1 MSLFEQLGNVWRIRD
16 LRRKILITLGL
27 LALCRVGVYIP
38 VPGVNTKALADLL
51 KSMSSTAGGQL
62 LGIVNLFS
70 GGAFTRGAIFGLG
83 VMPYISASIIFTL
96 LANVIPS
103 LEALKKEGAAG
114 QKKLN
119 QYTRIATVFICF
131 FQGAI
136 VVRGLFFSF
145 PGVIPD
151 YVAQSF
157 ILRTVFMLSSG
168 FLMMVGTLFLMWM
181 GEQIDE
187 HGIGNGISMI
197 IMIGIVA
204 RLPQA
209 YLDLAT
215 RISGA
220 ESQQN
225 AILKIVLLLVL
236 FLAIIVGI
244 VYITR
249 GERRIPVQQQ
259 KHVRGPKIYG
269 GQKHYLPLRVNQ
281 AGVMPIIF
289 AQALLSFP
297 AIIAVSLAKALEP
310 SHGFWYGFFNAIGD
324 AISRQSDL
332 TFTYVILYGLLLFFF
347 TYLLDGRDVQPQG
360 DEREPAELRQLHPR
374 HPARQAHRRLP
385 GRHNEPRHAGGQRL
399 PAGHRPH
406 AAVRHGPFRRRLGR
420 GRLLWRHQ
428 HPDRRRC
435 LSGPGQAHQRP
446 PGDAAL
452 QRLHRRRR
460 RTPQKPAPLRRPAAR
475 HSVDIE
481 EVKR

>member
-1 MSLFEQLGNVWRIRD
+1 MSLVEQLGNVWRIRE

-38 VPGVNTKALADLL
+38 VPGVDTKALGDFL
-51 KSMSSTAGGQL
+51 KSMGSTAGGQL

-70 GGAFTRGAIFGLG
+70 GGAFSRGAVFGLG

-103 LEALKKEGAAG
+103 LEALKKEGATG

-136 VVRGLFFSF
+136 VVRGLFFY

-151 YVAQSF
+151 YVINSLF
-157 ILRTVFMLSSG
+157 YRTAFMLSSG
-168 FLMMVGTLFLMWM
+168 FIMMVGTLFLMWL

-187 HGIGNGISMI
+187 HGIGNGISVI

-204 RLPQA
+204 RLPAA
-209 YLDLAT
+209 YQDLAT
-215 RISGA
+215 RISGG

-225 AILKIVLLLVL
+225 AILKVALLLAL
-236 FLAIIVGI
+236 FVGVVVSI

-259 KHVRGPKIYG
+259 KHVRGPKVYG

-297 AIIAVSLAKALEP
+297 AIIAVSLGKALEP
-310 SHGFWYGFFNAIGD
+310 SHGFWWRFFTAIGD
-324 AISRQSDL
+324 AISRQNGL
-332 TFTYVILYGLLLFFF
+332 TFTYVVLYGLLLFFF
-347 TYLLDGRDVQPQG
+347 TYFWTAVMFNPKEMSENLQNYGSFIPGIRPGKRTADYLEGIMNRVTLAGSAFLLAIALMPLMVMSGLGVGWGTAAFYGGTSILIVVGVSLDVV
-360 DEREPAELRQLHPR
+360 
-374 HPARQAHRRLP
+374 RRINDHLEMRRYS
-385 GRHNEPRHAGGQRL
+385 GFTAGAGG
-399 PAGHRPH
+399 
-406 AAVRHGPFRRRLGR
+406 RRRS
-420 GRLLWRHQ
+420 
-428 HPDRRRC
+428 RRR
-435 LSGPGQAHQRP
+435 
-446 PGDAAL
+446 
-452 QRLHRRRR
+452 
-460 RTPQKPAPLRRPAAR
+460 
-475 HSVDIE
+475 
-481 EVKR
+481 